1 MCMET
6 NLFEYFG
13 LDREDSDRVFIIAE
27 MSANHNHDFNIAVET
42 VKAAK
47 AAGADAIKLQT
58 YTADTLTLDCDNA
71 YFQIKQDTLWDGTT
85 LYKLY
90 QNAFTPWEW
99 QPELKRI
106 AEEEGLICLHLHLT
120 KHLWIS
126 WRLWMFR
133 HIRSL
138 ALRLRIFL

>member
-1 MCMET
+1 
-6 NLFEYFG
+6 
-13 LDREDSDRVFIIAE
+13 

-90 QNAFTPWEW
+90 QNAFTPWKW

-106 AEEEGLICLHLHLT
+106 AEEEGLICFSSPFD

>member
-71 YFQIKQDTLWDGTT
+71 YFQIKQDTLWVEPHCIN
-85 LYKLY
+85 YIR
-90 QNAFTPWEW
+90 TP
-99 QPELKRI
+99 LLL
-106 AEEEGLICLHLHLT
+106 GNGNLN
-120 KHLWIS
+120 
-126 WRLWMFR
+126 
-133 HIRSL
+133 
-138 ALRLRIFL
+138 